1 MQKEP
6 IRVLHLLHSMNR
18 GGAETML
25 MNYYRKIDR
34 KRVQF
39 DFLLTY
45 QGISDYEKEIMDM
58 GGKVFHITPCTLPS
72 YWNYKKDIREFLT
85 VHPQY
90 KIVHSHNSSKSAIP
104 LKIAKEC
111 GVPVRIS
118 HSHNMF
124 LSNPYSLKECM
135 RKLLRNPLKRVSTHN
150 FACSKEAGIWLYG
163 EKYWNEGKVK
173 ILKNAIDLEKF
184 AYVPEMRTKMRQ
196 QFGVEDKYVVGHVG
210 RFAPQ
215 KNHTFL
221 LDIFC
226 EIKKQEKN
234 AVLLLVGDGEL
245 RPEIEEKV
253 KKLDL
258 WDSVIFTGV
267 RDDVGKLMQM
277 MDVFV
282 MPSLFEGLGIVL
294 IEAQTAGLP
303 CFTSENVV
311 AKEARV
317 TELLKFCSL
326 EQQPVIWAKDILEKN
341 ARYTRMSQVEQ
352 VAKKG
357 YDSNDAAK
365 KLQEFYIRAY
375 REGKSKQEGGK

>member
-58 GGKVFHITPCTLPS
+58 GGKVFHITPCTLQS

-124 LSNPYSLKECM
+124 LSNPYSPKECM
-135 RKLLRNPLKRVSTHN
+135 RKLLRNPLKKVSTHN

-184 AYVPEMRTKMRQ
+184 AYVPEMRKINM
-196 QFGVEDKYVVGHVG
+196 
-210 RFAPQ
+210 
-215 KNHTFL
+215 
-221 LDIFC
+221 
-226 EIKKQEKN
+226 
-234 AVLLLVGDGEL
+234 
-245 RPEIEEKV
+245 
-253 KKLDL
+253 
-258 WDSVIFTGV
+258 W
-267 RDDVGKLMQM
+267 
-277 MDVFV
+277 
-282 MPSLFEGLGIVL
+282 
-294 IEAQTAGLP
+294 
-303 CFTSENVV
+303 
-311 AKEARV
+311 
-317 TELLKFCSL
+317 
-326 EQQPVIWAKDILEKN
+326 
-341 ARYTRMSQVEQ
+341 
-352 VAKKG
+352 
-357 YDSNDAAK
+357 
-365 KLQEFYIRAY
+365 
-375 REGKSKQEGGK
+375 